1 MQQNTDKNLKLREDN
16 IEISNKFQ
24 KLCDQFRQREEEVTR
39 LTKQMS
45 LEKQLAEATLKR
57 IECQLNAEREI
68 WNKEKEQHAEQLK
81 YGAEE
86 RAKLEVNLK
95 NLEEHLA
102 MYSKKYEEF
111 ESTIVKSNQVFD
123 SYKTEMSRMTKQINR
138 LEKDCN
144 VWKDRWQLTQ
154 TNLNKVMNDNQVL
167 AKDLADREKKLN
179 KLAALCRL
187 IQEERTVYL
196 KQLKGNGITPN
207 KTTVKL
213 PIPSVNS
220 DNDTKK
226 EELEQ
231 LKSEMSA
238 LKLPSTD
245 TEAVCEKSV
254 VSNSDN
260 SHKDSNSEL
269 SNKLEVGDN
278 VVADRNI
285 PHTESDERTNVPES
299 DVRTNDIPE
308 ADTSDVSPVTTLV
321 EQTECVTDSLLIN
334 SELDQVE
341 NVEGESSRENNS
353 ISSTN
358 VQEQPTTKLTPKIK
372 NSRPKKNK

>member
-154 TNLNKVMNDNQVL
+154 TNLNKVMTDNQVL

-196 KQLKGNGITPN
+196 KQLKINGITPN

-213 PIPSVNS
+213 PIPSVKS
-220 DNDTKK
+220 DDDRKK

-231 LKSEMSA
+231 LKNEMSA
-238 LKLPSTD
+238 LKLPCTD

-254 VSNSDN
+254 VPNSDN
-260 SHKDSNSEL
+260 SHNDSNSEL
-269 SNKLEVGDN
+269 CNRVEVEEN
-278 VVADRNI
+278 VSVETTSVADRNI
-285 PHTESDERTNVPES
+285 SDELSNG
-299 DVRTNDIPE
+299 PE
-308 ADTSDVSPVTTLV
+308 AETSDVTLV
-321 EQTECVTDSLLIN
+321 QQTECVTDSVLIN
-334 SELDQVE
+334 SEHDQVE
-341 NVEGESSRENNS
+341 NAEGESNRENNS
-353 ISSTN
+353 IS
-358 VQEQPTTKLTPKIK
+358 VQEQPTTKLTPKVK
-372 NSRPKKNK
+372 NNRPKKNK